1 MLKEG
6 RSLSIPLECP
16 KLTPGGESV
25 TGLIEWMRGRGK
37 VLIVTHDNPDPD
49 SIASAVA
56 LRHLILMKTGQ
67 DAVLTYGGVIG
78 RSENRKMVELLEIP
92 MVPINDLDLSQY
104 GVVGMV
110 DTQPHS
116 GNNSL
121 PADQQVHMVID
132 HHMPKTDLSGICWV
146 DVREHYGASA
156 TILYEYLTDQDV
168 SINTRLATSLFYA
181 IKSETQDL
189 GREWSKADREAYLK
203 LLPLSNNRILFN
215 IIHPQVPRDYFFAF
229 RTALENSK
237 IYGEALVF
245 NLRTINNPDH
255 VAELADF
262 LLRQQGISYV
272 LGMGWFNGTQILSM
286 RTLNPD
292 AKLGLVIQEMVKGL
306 GSAGGHGMIAGG
318 QVRNIAED
326 DSSQLEIEQLLTQ
339 RMLHKLDIPTC
350 VAEPLIPSGRG
361 CSPLTDDRR

>member
-1 MLKEG
+1 MIKEG
-6 RSLSIPLECP
+6 RFTTVSLDCP
-16 KLTPGGESV
+16 KHRPDGNAVAE
-25 TGLIEWMRGRGK
+25 LIEWIRGRGK
-37 VLIVTHDNPDPD
+37 ILIVTHDNPDPD

-92 MVPINDLDLSQY
+92 LVPICQLDLSQY
-104 GVVGMV
+104 AVVAMV

-121 PADQQVHMVID
+121 PAEQPVHVVID
-132 HHMPKTDLSGICWV
+132 HHMPKNDLSGICWV

-156 TILYEYLTDQDV
+156 TILYEYLNDQKV

-203 LLPLSNNRILFN
+203 LLPLSNNRILFD
-215 IIHPQVPRDYFFAF
+215 IIHPQVPRNYFSAF
-229 RTALENSK
+229 RTAIENSQ

-245 NLRTINNPDH
+245 NLSKTDNPDL

-262 LLRQQGISYV
+262 LLRQQGVRYV
-272 LGMGWFNGTQILSM
+272 LGMGWYQGTQILSM
-286 RTLNPD
+286 RTLNPE

-306 GSAGGHGMIAGG
+306 
-318 QVRNIAED
+318 
-326 DSSQLEIEQLLTQ
+326 
-339 RMLHKLDIPTC
+339 
-350 VAEPLIPSGRG
+350 
-361 CSPLTDDRR
+361 